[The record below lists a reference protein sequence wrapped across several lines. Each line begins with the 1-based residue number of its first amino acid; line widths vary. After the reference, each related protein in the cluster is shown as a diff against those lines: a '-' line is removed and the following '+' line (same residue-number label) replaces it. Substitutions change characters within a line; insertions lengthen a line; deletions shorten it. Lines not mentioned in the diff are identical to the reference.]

1 MSGLP
6 GKIVVTVIVCALIY
20 LFITYVVI
28 PLVLH
33 SKRVWHI
40 YVIVLVGVFLPT
52 IVLYDLVTNVWGL

>member
-33 SKRVWHI
+33 SKREWHM

-52 IVLYDLVTNVWGL
+52 IVLYYLVANVWGL